1 MHRHMDSW
9 RKVGE
14 ALGINETTANRY
26 ALTDY
31 EPKREDIR
39 EALGLEPSLKV
50 DYIRHLRNP
59 DGPFK

>member
-1 MHRHMDSW
+1 MYQHMRSW
-9 RKVGE
+9 RKVGA

-50 DYIRHLRNP
+50 DYIRQERGKN
-59 DGPFK
+59 GRFK

>member
-1 MHRHMDSW
+1 MHKHMESW
-9 RKVGE
+9 RKVGV

-31 EPKREDIR
+31 EPKRKDIR

-50 DYIRHLRNP
+50 DYIRQERGEN
-59 DGPFK
+59 GRFK

>member
-1 MHRHMDSW
+1 MHEHMRSW

-39 EALGLEPSLKV
+39 EALGLDVPLKV
-50 DYIRHLRNP
+50 DYIRQKRGKN
-59 DGPFK
+59 GRFK